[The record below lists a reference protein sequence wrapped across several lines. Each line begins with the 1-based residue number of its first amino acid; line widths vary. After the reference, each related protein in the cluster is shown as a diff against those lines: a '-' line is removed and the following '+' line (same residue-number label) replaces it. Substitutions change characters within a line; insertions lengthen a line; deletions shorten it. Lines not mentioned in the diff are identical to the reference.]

1 MRKIVHVDADAFYAS
16 VELRDQPQ
24 LRGQPVAVAYHGPR
38 SVVTTATYE
47 ARQFGVHSALPL
59 RTALAR
65 CPHLIVIE
73 PRMDVYRE
81 VSRVLQGV
89 FYEFTDL
96 VEPLSLD
103 EAYLDVTHPKQGPPS
118 ATLIAREIKR
128 LVRERTGGLTVSCGV
143 SFNKLLSKL
152 GSGMNKPDGL
162 TVILPGDVAALVA
175 GLPVGAFH
183 GIGPVTARRLEERG
197 VRTGADLQ
205 AVSLQELISL
215 FGVHGRQ
222 MYAVARG
229 QDDRPVDPSG
239 ERKSVGVEETFDHD
253 LRNIPHMHAQLQ
265 TIAAR
270 LQHRLEAQGLAGRT
284 VVLKVKFASFE
295 SVSRQIS
302 LPAPVSLES
311 ELYRIAT
318 HLLTP
323 ELLQGRAVRLLGITV
338 GHLQN
343 PAGRDVLPLL
353 LDPERG

>member
-16 VELRDQPQ
+16 VELRDQPH
-24 LRGQPVAVAYHGPR
+24 LRGRPVAVAYHGPR
-38 SVVTTATYE
+38 SVVTTANYE

-65 CPHLIVIE
+65 CPQLIVIE

-81 VSRVLQGV
+81 ASRTLQDV
-89 FYEFTDL
+89 FHEFTDL

-103 EAYLDVTHPKQGPPS
+103 EAYLDVTEPKQGPPS
-118 ATLIAREIKR
+118 ATLIAREIRR

-162 TVILPGDVAALVA
+162 TVILPEDVEALVA

-183 GIGPVTARRLEERG
+183 GIGPVTARKLEERG

-205 AVSLQELISL
+205 AVSLQELVSL
-215 FGVHGRQ
+215 FGVQGRQ

-239 ERKSVGVEETFDHD
+239 ERKSVGVEETFDLD
-253 LRNIPHMHAQLQ
+253 LTSLQEMHVPLEHIAGQLQ
-265 TIAAR
+265 R
-270 LQHRLEAQGLAGRT
+270 RLESQSLAGRT

-295 SVSRQIS
+295 SISRQLS
-302 LPAPVSLES
+302 LSAPVSLHS
-311 ELYRIAT
+311 DLFRIAVQ
-318 HLLTP
+318 LLTP
-323 ELLQGRAVRLLGITV
+323 ELLQGRAIRLLGITV
-338 GHLQN
+338 GNLQN
-343 PAGRDVLPLL
+343 HAGRDVLPALF
-353 LDPERG
+353 DTVQ

>member
-16 VELRDQPQ
+16 VELRDQPR
-24 LRGQPVAVAYHGPR
+24 LRGLPLAVAYHGPR

-65 CPHLIVIE
+65 CPQLIVIE

-81 VSRVLQGV
+81 ASQILQGV

-103 EAYLDVTHPKQGPPS
+103 EAYLDVTQPKQGPPS

-128 LVRERTGGLTVSCGV
+128 RVKERTGGLTVSCGV

-162 TVILPGDVAALVA
+162 TVILPEDVEALVA

-197 VRTGADLQ
+197 VKTGADLQ

-215 FGVHGRQ
+215 FGVQGRQ

-229 QDDRPVDPSG
+229 QDDRPVDPNG
-239 ERKSVGVEETFDHD
+239 ERKSVGVEETFDLD
-253 LRNIPHMHAQLQ
+253 LTSLQEMHLQLVKIAGQLQ
-265 TIAAR
+265 R
-270 LQHRLEAQGLAGRT
+270 RLETQGLAGRT
-284 VVLKVKFASFE
+284 VVLKVKFASFA

-302 LPAPVSLES
+302 LPGPVFLES
-311 ELYRIAT
+311 DLLRIAVQ
-318 HLLTP
+318 LLTL

-338 GHLQN
+338 GNLQD
-343 PAGRDVLPLL
+343 PTGRHVLPSLF
-353 LDPERG
+353 DAVQ

>member
-81 VSRVLQGV
+81 ASRVLQGV

-118 ATLIAREIKR
+118 ATLIAREIMR
-128 LVRERTGGLTVSCGV
+128 LVKERTGGLTVSCGV
-143 SFNKLLSKL
+143 SYNKLLSKL
-152 GSGMNKPDGL
+152 GSGMNKPAGL
-162 TVILPGDVAALVA
+162 TVILPQDVGALVA
-175 GLPVGAFH
+175 GLPVAAFH
-183 GIGPVTARRLEERG
+183 GIGPVTAKRLEALG
-197 VRTGADLQ
+197 VHTGADLQ
-205 AVSLQELISL
+205 RRSRQELTAL
-215 FGVHGRQ
+215 FGVHGTQ

-239 ERKSVGVEETFDHD
+239 ERKSVGVEETFGQDVRSLDALHGQ
-253 LRNIPHMHAQLQ
+253 LKSIAQRVEE
-265 TIAAR
+265 R
-270 LQHRLEAQGLAGRT
+270 LAAQGLAGRT
-284 VVLKVKFASFE
+284 VILKVKFASFE
-295 SVSRQIS
+295 SVSRRVS
-302 LPAPVSLES
+302 LPTPVAERADM
-311 ELYRIAT
+311 YRIAT
-318 HLLTP
+318 ILLTP
-323 ELLQGRAVRLLGITV
+323 GLLQGQAVRLLGITV
-338 GHLQN
+338 SNLQD
-343 PAGRDVLPLL
+343 PTGRDVLPTLFEVV
-353 LDPERG
+353 P

>member
-16 VELRDQPQ
+16 VELRDQPH
-24 LRGQPVAVAYHGPR
+24 LRGKPVAVAYHGPR

-65 CPHLIVIE
+65 CPRLIVIE

-81 VSRVLQGV
+81 ASRVLQGI

-103 EAYLDVTHPKQGPPS
+103 EAYLDVTEPKQGPPS

-128 LVRERTGGLTVSCGV
+128 LVNARTGGLTVSCGV

-162 TVILPGDVAALVA
+162 TVILPEDVEALVA

-197 VRTGADLQ
+197 VKTGADLQ
-205 AVSLQELISL
+205 AVSLQELVSL
-215 FGVHGRQ
+215 FGVQGRQ

-229 QDDRPVDPSG
+229 QDDRPVDPNG
-239 ERKSVGVEETFDHD
+239 ERKSVGVEETFDQD
-253 LRNIPHMHAQLQ
+253 LREMQQMHGQLGM
-265 TIAAR
+265 IAEK
-270 LQHRLEAQGLAGRT
+270 LQKRLESQSLAGRT
-284 VVLKVKFASFE
+284 VVLKVKFANFE

-302 LPAPVSLES
+302 LPVPVFLETD
-311 ELYRIAT
+311 LYRIAV

-323 ELLQGRAVRLLGITV
+323 ELLQGRAVRLLGMTV
-338 GHLQN
+338 GHVQD
-343 PAGRDVLPLL
+343 PAGRDVLPSLFSVL
-353 LDPERG
+353 